1 MQPIHYIRFTHSK
14 LMSPAQTLS
23 RYSFPLV
30 PHKDRTIWTNTAK
43 MGKKKGKL
51 ALATQQQAQE
61 SQNSDSKLKN
71 EQPFVGQALL
81 DALEMPKQDATTQA
95 VKARSSSPLAPAAGV
110 LLTKTWEAS
119 HGRPLKPLPP
129 KPIPAPTTTQS
140 QFDAATGERKQPPWR
155 ASRQNQSGGAQ
166 KNQYNQYPQA
176 SYPQSSY
183 PQAPYPQTL
192 WQQSSYG
199 PAPGGGVWL
208 HPEPLQD
215 ILTQWKL
222 SDSPPEGSK
231 LQDSIAYDSLRYIRL
246 HHSNKSWRI
255 DKRNRLHFT
264 PSHSTPS
271 GLTSINRPA
280 MINEPALH
288 RNSPAPK
295 ASPAPRASLNP
306 RNSPAPPGGKRHP
319 SPKIHLPAPM
329 PTEDYLN
336 RAAKIPERLDRP
348 QRPLL
353 VLDLNGTLVYRP
365 DRDSTRAIS
374 RPFLQSFLKY
384 IFENFYVM
392 VWSSAKPYNVSRMV
406 NAVLTSEQH
415 ALLIAQ
421 WGRDKFDL
429 TPDQYTQNVQV
440 YKELSRIWAEAKT
453 TCLHPQH
460 NQGQLWGQHNTILLD
475 DSEIKA
481 SSEPFNLIQIPEFV
495 ASEEQMHGD
504 VLREVAGYLDEVRM
518 QNDVSAFMKR
528 TPFKADGRWNMEWP
542 DVPEGVAIAA

>member
-1 MQPIHYIRFTHSK
+1 M
-14 LMSPAQTLS
+14 
-23 RYSFPLV
+23 
-30 PHKDRTIWTNTAK
+30 
-43 MGKKKGKL
+43 
-51 ALATQQQAQE
+51 
-61 SQNSDSKLKN
+61 NS
-71 EQPFVGQALL
+71 
-81 DALEMPKQDATTQA
+81 
-95 VKARSSSPLAPAAGV
+95 
-110 LLTKTWEAS
+110 
-119 HGRPLKPLPP
+119 
-129 KPIPAPTTTQS
+129 
-140 QFDAATGERKQPPWR
+140 
-155 ASRQNQSGGAQ
+155 
-166 KNQYNQYPQA
+166 
-176 SYPQSSY
+176 
-183 PQAPYPQTL
+183 

-208 HPEPLQD
+208 YPEPLQD
-215 ILTQWKL
+215 MLAHWKL

-231 LQDSIAYDSLRYIRL
+231 LQDSIAYDSLRYMRL

-255 DKRNRLHFT
+255 DKRNRLHST
-264 PSHSTPS
+264 PSHSISS

-280 MINEPALH
+280 MINEPTLH
-288 RNSPAPK
+288 RG
-295 ASPAPRASLNP
+295 SPAPRASPNP
-306 RNSPAPPGGKRHP
+306 RNSPAPPGGKQHS
-319 SPKIHLPAPM
+319 SPKIHLPAPI

-336 RAAKIPERLDRP
+336 QAAKIPECLDRP
-348 QRPLL
+348 QRLLL

-365 DRDSTRAIS
+365 GRDSTRSIS
-374 RPFLQSFLKY
+374 RPFLQPFLKY

-406 NAVLTSEQH
+406 NAVLTSEQRS
-415 ALLIAQ
+415 LLVAQ
-421 WGRDKFDL
+421 WGRDKFGL
-429 TPDQYTQNVQV
+429 TQDQYTQNVQV

-475 DSEIKA
+475 DSDLKA

-542 DVPEGVAIAA
+542 DAPEGVAITA

>member
-1 MQPIHYIRFTHSK
+1 M
-14 LMSPAQTLS
+14 
-23 RYSFPLV
+23 
-30 PHKDRTIWTNTAK
+30 
-43 MGKKKGKL
+43 
-51 ALATQQQAQE
+51 
-61 SQNSDSKLKN
+61 
-71 EQPFVGQALL
+71 
-81 DALEMPKQDATTQA
+81 
-95 VKARSSSPLAPAAGV
+95 
-110 LLTKTWEAS
+110 
-119 HGRPLKPLPP
+119 
-129 KPIPAPTTTQS
+129 
-140 QFDAATGERKQPPWR
+140 
-155 ASRQNQSGGAQ
+155 
-166 KNQYNQYPQA
+166 
-176 SYPQSSY
+176 
-183 PQAPYPQTL
+183 
-192 WQQSSYG
+192 
-199 PAPGGGVWL
+199 
-208 HPEPLQD
+208 
-215 ILTQWKL
+215 LTQWKL
-222 SDSPPEGSK
+222 SDSPPESSK
-231 LQDSIAYDSLRYIRL
+231 LQDSIA
-246 HHSNKSWRI
+246 
-255 DKRNRLHFT
+255 LHFT

-280 MINEPALH
+280 MINEPVLH
-288 RNSPAPK
+288 RSSPAPK
-295 ASPAPRASLNP
+295 ASPAPRASPNP

-336 RAAKIPERLDRP
+336 RAAKIPERLDCP

-374 RPFLQSFLKY
+374 RPFLQPFLKY

-406 NAVLTSEQH
+406 NAVLTFEQH
-415 ALLIAQ
+415 SLLIAQ

-542 DVPEGVAIAA
+542 DVPEGVAITA